1 LRANTRQHK
10 NKKSMSS
17 EDAEGEGGRPT
28 LGFTITEALAAEE
41 IVKKSFFQGE
51 VLPAAEEI
59 LSALQRWLRS
69 GCTPVMV
76 SQDVPSTWSQREP
89 FWSLSGKCSL
99 FNITLDGRN
108 RRCQEVSRYLRD
120 DISKYGWTCFI
131 ETIGAVVTV
140 RCSLC

>member
-1 LRANTRQHK
+1 
-10 NKKSMSS
+10 MS
-17 EDAEGEGGRPT
+17 G
-28 LGFTITEALAAEE
+28 
-41 IVKKSFFQGE
+41 
-51 VLPAAEEI
+51 
-59 LSALQRWLRS
+59 LQRWLRS
-69 GCTPVMV
+69 GCAPVMV
-76 SQDVPSTWSQREP
+76 SQDDFEP

-140 RCSLC
+140 RCSLR